1 MKRLGPLRAA
11 CHLVLLAGVLALAA
25 PAVGHAAQ
33 SGAPA
38 AASCNPFCGVLRF
51 MAPQPQARAQHAHHV
66 ATQRRVY
73 AARTRTFRV
82 THAAPVRVYYP
93 HPVYAA
99 ASPPP
104 PPYPRI
110 VYPRYRTWQAVYP
123 VYAYPGYGYV
133 YYYVYPYGYR
143 AY

>member
-1 MKRLGPLRAA
+1 MKRLAPLRAA
-11 CHLVLLAGVLALAA
+11 CRLVLLAGVLALAV
-25 PAVGHAAQ
+25 PAVGQAAHG
-33 SGAPA
+33 GAPA

-51 MAPQPQARAQHAHHV
+51 MAPQSRTAVQHAHHP
-66 ATQRRVY
+66 ATERRIY
-73 AARTRTFRV
+73 AARTRTIRV
-82 THAAPVRVYYP
+82 AHAAPVHVYYP
-93 HPVYAA
+93 RTVYAA
-99 ASPPP
+99 ASPP

>member
-1 MKRLGPLRAA
+1 MKRLGRLRSG
-11 CHLVLLAGVLALAA
+11 CCLFLLAMLAL
-25 PAVGHAAQ
+25 PATGWASAG
-33 SGAPA
+33 SPPA

-51 MAPQPQARAQHAHHV
+51 MAPQSRSVAQHAHHA
-66 ATQRRVY
+66 ATERRVY
-73 AARTRTFRV
+73 AARTRTIRV
-82 THAAPVRVYYP
+82 AHAAPVHVYYP
-93 HPVYAA
+93 HQAYAA

-123 VYAYPGYGYV
+123 VYAYRGYGYV

>member
-1 MKRLGPLRAA
+1 
-11 CHLVLLAGVLALAA
+11 VFLLAMLALPAA
-25 PAVGHAAQ
+25 GWASPG
-33 SGAPA
+33 SPPA

-51 MAPQPQARAQHAHHV
+51 MAPQPHGREQHAHHI
-66 ATQRRVY
+66 ATERRVY
-73 AARTRTFRV
+73 AVRSRTIRMV
-82 THAAPVRVYYP
+82 HAAPVRVYYP

-104 PPYPRI
+104 PPQYPRV
-110 VYPRYRTWQAVYP
+110 VYPGYRTWQAVYP